1 MALAAVPAHQAEMV
15 EVVVPRQ
22 QRLARHGVERRG
34 QIVPDRFAGLGG
46 FLLAGLRGSLA
57 SRWGAQGVLRGV
69 EVVDDHLALGGRDTG
84 SLPGPPGRAD
94 ETPVQGAGH
103 EDATDLGP
111 EFALFVE
118 RLDGTHGADF
128 VREAGEAED
137 AAHNPDREAGAA
149 GLVEAGSA
157 GGEDVGVVEPELGG
171 LGGHVGA
178 EFVDEEV
185 AEGFVLAVGEDL
197 PGVGVVE
204 GGVGGGFKF
213 EEVALARVEVDGVDA
228 AGSVEEHVHDVVSG
242 TGDGED
248 HVVFLDVQESAV
260 DLGIFL

>member
-1 MALAAVPAHQAEMV
+1 M
-15 EVVVPRQ
+15 
-22 QRLARHGVERRG
+22 
-34 QIVPDRFAGLGG
+34 
-46 FLLAGLRGSLA
+46 
-57 SRWGAQGVLRGV
+57 

-103 EDATDLGP
+103 EDAADLGP
-111 EFALFVE
+111 EFTLFVE

-128 VREAGEAED
+128 GGEACEAED
-137 AAHNPDREAGAA
+137 AAHDADREAGAA
-149 GLVEAGSA
+149 RLVEAGAA

-185 AEGFVLAVGEDL
+185 AERLVLTVGEDL

-204 GGVGGGFKF
+204 RRVGGGFQF
-213 EEVALARVEVDGVDA
+213 EEVALAGVEVDGVDA
-228 AGSVEEHVHDVVSG
+228 AGAVEEHVHDVVSG
-242 TGDGED
+242 AGDGED
-248 HVVFLDVQESAV
+248 HVVFLDVQEPAI
-260 DLGIFL
+260 DFGIFLEEMSDISTSSVDENIPN